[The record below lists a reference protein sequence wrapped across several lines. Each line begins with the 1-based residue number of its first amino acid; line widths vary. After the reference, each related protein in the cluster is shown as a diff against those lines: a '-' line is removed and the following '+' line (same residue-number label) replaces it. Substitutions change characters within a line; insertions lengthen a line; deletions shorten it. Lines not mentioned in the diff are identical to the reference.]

1 MRTVKRGEITVEDKS
16 CCQKNAHHSEEFKRR
31 LRGRLNRIEGQVKA
45 IQRMIAEDVY
55 CDDVLNQISSAKSAL
70 NGVGRSLLE
79 AHMKSCVVEQIKEGR
94 DEVVDELLYTINKLL
109 K

>member
-1 MRTVKRGEITVEDKS
+1 MRTVERGEMTVEDKS

-31 LRGRLNRIEGQVKA
+31 IRGRLNRIEGQVKA
-45 IQRMIAEDVY
+45 IQRMIDEDVY
-55 CDDVLNQISSAKSAL
+55 CDEVLNQVSSVKSAL

-79 AHMKSCVVEQIKEGR
+79 AHMKSCVAEQIREGR
-94 DEVVDELLYTINKLL
+94 DEVIDELLYTMNKLL